1 MGSVSSANPGV
12 ANLLQML
19 SASGSPVL
27 SSPKVTSALE
37 KASATD
43 IVQLSMDA
51 IQSQGV
57 GTLFGIPSG
66 ANADAGSNSVNLAD
80 LLTES
85 TGASATSP
93 VTDGSALLSSA
104 ALPDASPADQLAYY
118 QSAAQTAQTQS
129 PLNAETFGSQSGSLV
144 DVVG

>member
-1 MGSVSSANPGV
+1 MTLGGEEMGSVSSANPGV

-57 GTLFGIPSG
+57 NTMFAIPGGS
-66 ANADAGSNSVNLAD
+66 NADADSNSVNLAD
-80 LLTES
+80 LLTGS

-93 VTDGSALLSSA
+93 DTNGNALVSSE
-104 ALPDASPADQLAYY
+104 ALCDASPADQLAYY

-129 PLNAETFGSQSGSLV
+129 LL
-144 DVVG
+144 